1 MELNILLGQLI
12 PAIDMFLPHPKKL
25 SFVDLFVDV
34 DEDGDLPG
42 SGHTRVSRSVEA
54 GARMSRHRKED
65 HCRVNGGQQKRNS
78 HQLI

>member
-12 PAIDMFLPHPKKL
+12 PAIHMFLPHPKKHFL
-25 SFVDLFVDV
+25 ICFVDV
-34 DEDGDLPG
+34 DEDGDLLG
-42 SGHTRVSRSVEA
+42 SGHSRVNRSAEA

-65 HCRVNGGQQKRNS
+65 QCRVNGGQQKRNS